1 MSDECGAYAHTMRAP
16 KCRATVVEIVNQ
28 IIPMRRLRM
37 GCCSSWCGDGTDGLV
52 CETGLVGSELYFMS
66 KPSNLSERL
75 DLCPT
80 VAWQKLLSLRG
91 IGRCREP
98 YSPEEGC
105 GLSSK
110 APWPRS

>member
-52 CETGLVGSELYFMS
+52 CETGLVYISCRNPPTFQ
-66 KPSNLSERL
+66 K
-75 DLCPT
+75 DLIC
-80 VAWQKLLSLRG
+80 VRLSL
-91 IGRCREP
+91 GRN
-98 YSPEEGC
+98 YSPFG
-105 GLSSK
+105 
-110 APWPRS
+110 A